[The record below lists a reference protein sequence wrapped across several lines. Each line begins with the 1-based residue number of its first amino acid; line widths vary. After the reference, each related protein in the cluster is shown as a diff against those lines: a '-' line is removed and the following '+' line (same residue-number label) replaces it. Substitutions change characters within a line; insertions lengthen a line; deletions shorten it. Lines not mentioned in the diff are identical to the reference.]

1 MRHTLAARAH
11 RVASG
16 GLAVHRYFCHRDH
29 RGHREHLAAPS
40 SVTSVSSVAA
50 SSVVV
55 LARAA
60 AALVLV
66 ALACPAARAQG
77 TISGG
82 GVMGTTTGGG
92 EIVTNEK
99 VIELIKAGY
108 SDELVIRVIQG
119 ASRTQFDLNVETGL
133 LELKK
138 ANVSEVV
145 ITVMMDI
152 WEKQRKMHDT
162 NLRTFIQLIRT
173 DEQEEYDTALRQLV
187 AYRAYA
193 VPLLVMNLRDEDER
207 IRAGCAEVLGR
218 IGDPASID
226 ALFQAVIDRNPAVR
240 AKAARALSG
249 FRQELVAPRILAAM
263 KREGQPR
270 DGFALVLGYFRD
282 KEFLPNLLD
291 LADDPGPETDRAAAA
306 YALGL
311 VGDPQPGVL
320 RILKESVLNDTFR
333 ELREASSRALG
344 RLAPRM
350 DASRRADVAMALIT
364 AMKRFSVSREVLA
377 LQLRHFPSRRS
388 VEALIDQLGNRNK
401 DVAGASW
408 EALRA
413 ITGEEFPQEAD
424 QWRSWWEV
432 AQIQPRWSQ
441 EEDVASVGGPDKAYK
456 PLPLPEVPPLVQF
469 GKGPGKGGDASAA
482 APAPGGEDEAFL
494 FSVAP
499 DLTGDLAGPR
509 LTDRFRREFED
520 RGIPL
525 SADIAVTRD
534 KEPGLWRIS
543 DVGMDRT
550 FLARSMDE
558 ALKIY
563 DEAPEVV
570 LPAPTAD
577 PAKTPSGGGE

>member
-11 RVASG
+11 R
-16 GLAVHRYFCHRDH
+16 
-29 RGHREHLAAPS
+29 AAP
-40 SVTSVSSVAA
+40 TG
-50 SSVVV
+50 
-55 LARAA
+55 AA
-60 AALVLV
+60 AALVLAALV

-77 TISGG
+77 SISGG

-99 VIELIKAGY
+99 VIELIKAGF
-108 SDELVIRVIQG
+108 SDDMVIRVIQT

-138 ANVSEVV
+138 AEVSEGV
-145 ITVMMDI
+145 ITIMMDI
-152 WEKQRKMHDT
+152 WEKQRKMHDR
-162 NLRTFIQLIRT
+162 NIRIFIQMIRT
-173 DEQEEYDTALRQLV
+173 DRQDEYDTALRQLV
-187 AYRAYA
+187 AYGAYA

-207 IRAGCAEVLGR
+207 IRAGSAEVLGR

-240 AKAARALSG
+240 AKAARALSI
-249 FRQELVAPRILAAM
+249 FKKETVTPRILTAM

-270 DGFALVLGYFRD
+270 DGFALTLGYIGD

-311 VGDPQPGVL
+311 LGDPRLDVVK
-320 RILKESVLNDTFR
+320 ILKEAILNDTFR

-350 DASRRADVAMALIT
+350 GASQRADVAMALIM

-388 VEALIDQLGNRNK
+388 VEALVGQLDHRNK

-441 EEDVASVGGPDKAYK
+441 EEDVASVGGPEKAYK
-456 PLPLPEVPPLVQF
+456 PLPLPEVPPLVRF
-469 GKGPGKGGDASAA
+469 GRGPGKGGDASAA
-482 APAPGGEDEAFL
+482 AAPPPAEEDEAFL

-499 DLTGDLAGPR
+499 DLTGDLDGSR

-525 SADIAVTRD
+525 SPDIAVTRD
-534 KEPGLWRIS
+534 KGPGLWRIS
-543 DVGMDRT
+543 DAGMGRT
-550 FLARSMDE
+550 FLARSTDE
-558 ALKIY
+558 VLKIY
-563 DEAPEVV
+563 DEEPEVV
-570 LPAPTAD
+570 LPAPTAG
-577 PAKTPSGGGE
+577 PVKTPSGGGR

>member
-29 RGHREHLAAPS
+29 RGYREHLAAPS
-40 SVTSVSSVAA
+40 SATSVSSVAA
-50 SSVVV
+50 AAFV
-55 LARAA
+55 LG
-60 AALVLV
+60 

-77 TISGG
+77 SISGG
-82 GVMGTTTGGG
+82 GVMGTTSGGG

-99 VIELIKAGY
+99 ITELIKAGF

-145 ITVMMDI
+145 IKVMMDI
-152 WEKQRKMHDT
+152 WEKQRKMHDR
-162 NLRTFIQLIRT
+162 NIRIFIQMMRT
-173 DEQEEYDTALRQLV
+173 DRQDEYDTAMRQLI
-187 AYRAYA
+187 AYGAYA
-193 VPLLVMNLRDEDER
+193 VPLLVVNLRDEDER

-240 AKAARALSG
+240 AKAARALSI
-249 FRQELVAPRILAAM
+249 FKKETVAPRILAAM

-270 DGFALVLGYFRD
+270 DGFALALGYIGD

-311 VGDPQPGVL
+311 LGDPRLDVVK
-320 RILKESVLNDTFR
+320 ILKGAVLNDTFR

-350 DASRRADVAMALIT
+350 RASQRADVAMALIM

-441 EEDVASVGGPDKAYK
+441 EEDVASTGGPEKAYK
-456 PLPLPEVPPLVQF
+456 PLPLPEVPPLVRF

-482 APAPGGEDEAFL
+482 VAPPPGGEDEAFL

-499 DLTGDLAGPR
+499 DLTGDLEGSR
-509 LTDRFRREFED
+509 FTDRFRREFED

-525 SADIAVTRD
+525 SPDIAVTPD
-534 KEPGLWRIS
+534 KEPGLWKIS
-543 DVGMDRT
+543 DAGMDRT
-550 FLARSMDE
+550 FLARSTDE

-577 PAKTPSGGGE
+577 PAKTTTGGTR